1 MTSELEKRLQDLA
14 QGRARLLQAHSRAE
28 DCRARLE
35 KSKLYQE
42 VAEANGEALRQKAA
56 LAEKE
61 QAARKAVVE
70 AFLAAGAK
78 DKKVASGASI
88 REGRI
93 YRYEIENVLAW
104 AKEHAPLLVVE
115 RVDDKAFEREAEFY
129 RKKGAPVEIG
139 VEYTAALAS
148 DLSAYLEGW
157 EG

>member
-1 MTSELEKRLQDLA
+1 M
-14 QGRARLLQAHSRAE
+14 
-28 DCRARLE
+28 
-35 KSKLYQE
+35 LYQE
-42 VAEANGEALRQKAA
+42 SAEANAEAIKLRVS
-56 LAEKE
+56 LAEAE
-61 QAARKAVVE
+61 QAARKAAVE
-70 AFLAAGAK
+70 AFQAAGAK
-78 DKKVASGASI
+78 DKKVAPGASI
-88 REGRI
+88 REGRD